1 MSLLIAIKHALL
13 SAVWFIAL
21 LLFVDGKI
29 VDELMLDDLDLKL
42 DEHSI
47 QLQLV
52 LPCCMIDGPHP
63 LLQLET
69 GVGGDDEGLR
79 LRISNNG
86 NCNNFFIKIIH
97 SIYFLRHLR
106 QIDYAHYAC
115 ISKAI

>member
-1 MSLLIAIKHALL
+1 MSLLIAIKHALFLL
-13 SAVWFIAL
+13 SAVWFIV
-21 LLFVDGKI
+21 LLFVYGKS

-47 QLQLV
+47 QLFLQ
-52 LPCCMIDGPHP
+52 CMIDGPHP

-79 LRISNNG
+79 LRISSNG
-86 NCNNFFIKIIH
+86 NCNNFFIKINDAL
-97 SIYFLRHLR
+97 YFLRHLR